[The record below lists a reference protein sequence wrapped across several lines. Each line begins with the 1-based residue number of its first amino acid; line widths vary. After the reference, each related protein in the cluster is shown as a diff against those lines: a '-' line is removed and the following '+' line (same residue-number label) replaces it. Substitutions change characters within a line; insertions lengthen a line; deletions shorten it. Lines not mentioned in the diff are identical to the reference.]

1 MSENKIYSDFV
12 NFFLLLN
19 SSILLIPN
27 KFKAYPILFLL
38 VFSFILYKKSKKKNN
53 YSFKKIFLISAL
65 FFIYLAS
72 SLYSLQAKEAVFKLS
87 TMASLVAY
95 PIIFGFLESSHF
107 MISKKQRETIFKGFA
122 FSTTIFCVIS
132 FIYFWKQEFNF
143 NETIIHYFNLIDIRL
158 GIFSI
163 HPIYLAIYIGI
174 SILMIIYLI
183 QNSHYLFLK
192 ITYVFLGL
200 LLIVILIMLMR
211 KGPIIYLL
219 IPFYLLLANYVKIKK
234 TIIIVLV
241 TLIAIIFSVK
251 IIPKYQNENRFEELT
266 SNTIN
271 ENPESSI
278 SIRYR
283 IYQCVFE
290 KIIEHPFLGYGLGS
304 VKNHLDLCYIDKNI
318 DLSKKN
324 YNSHNQ
330 FLSVV
335 LTAGIIGLIIFL
347 ISIYKIYRL
356 LLQRKSVLGI
366 AILTFFLFNFLTE
379 NVIEREHGVIIYSFL
394 LSFFLFQKE
403 ESYKPL

>member
-1 MSENKIYSDFV
+1 MSENKIYSGFV
-12 NFFLLLN
+12 KFFLLLN
-19 SSILLIPN
+19 SSILLVPN
-27 KFKAYPILFLL
+27 KFKAYPILFLFI
-38 VFSFILYKKSKKKNN
+38 FSFMLYKKSKQKNN
-53 YSFKKIFLISAL
+53 YSFKKIVLISTL

-95 PIIFGFLESSHF
+95 PITFGLLESSHF
-107 MISKKQRETIFKGFA
+107 MISKKQSETIFKVFA
-122 FSTTIFCVIS
+122 FSTALFCVIS
-132 FIYFWKQEFNF
+132 FIYFWEQEFNF

-158 GIFSI
+158 GVFSI
-163 HPIYLAIYIGI
+163 HPIYLGIYIGI

-192 ITYVFLGL
+192 ITYAVLGL
-200 LLIVILIMLMR
+200 LLTTILIMLMR

-241 TLIAIIFSVK
+241 TFIAIFFSVK

>member
-95 PIIFGFLESSHF
+95 PIIFGLLESSHF

-122 FSTTIFCVIS
+122 FSTTIFCVTS

-192 ITYVFLGL
+192 ITYVVLGL

>member
-1 MSENKIYSDFV
+1 
-12 NFFLLLN
+12 
-19 SSILLIPN
+19 
-27 KFKAYPILFLL
+27 
-38 VFSFILYKKSKKKNN
+38 
-53 YSFKKIFLISAL
+53 
-65 FFIYLAS
+65 
-72 SLYSLQAKEAVFKLS
+72 
-87 TMASLVAY
+87 
-95 PIIFGFLESSHF
+95 
-107 MISKKQRETIFKGFA
+107 
-122 FSTTIFCVIS
+122 
-132 FIYFWKQEFNF
+132 
-143 NETIIHYFNLIDIRL
+143 
-158 GIFSI
+158 
-163 HPIYLAIYIGI
+163 
-174 SILMIIYLI
+174 
-183 QNSHYLFLK
+183 
-192 ITYVFLGL
+192 
-200 LLIVILIMLMR
+200 MLMR

-394 LSFFLFQKE
+394 LSFFLFQKD